1 MKLFDDSS
9 SKTNQEIN
17 ARVFVNSGPL
27 KGVNICVIGGGFVGL
42 SAAAGFSQFGHS
54 VVCVE
59 NDARRLKQLQ
69 EGKVPFFEPELEEL
83 LVRSIESKRLTFS
96 GDLAQAV
103 KGQKA
108 IFVTVGTPT
117 GVDGRTDLGAL
128 EDVILAL
135 SEVIEPDQVVVLKS
149 TVPVGTGKLIE
160 SMLCQN
166 GRKKTPFAVI
176 NNPEFLREGSAV
188 YDFFKPQRIVVGGKN
203 QEAVDLIVNIYK
215 LGMSQP
221 VPFFITN
228 NETAEMIKYAS
239 NAFLA
244 AKVGYVNELAGLC
257 DHLGVNVLEVARA
270 MGLDPRIGSEF
281 LEPGPGW
288 GGSCFHKDL
297 KEFSGLAET
306 KGYPLLITEAV
317 LASNRRQHNL
327 VVEKIKKLVGTLK
340 GAKIGVLG
348 LAFKANTS
356 DIRESPAIAV
366 VQKLV
371 AQGAKVTAYDPKA
384 MEFARELLPQVVF
397 AGSPYETVKDSDCLV
412 ILTEWREFQLLDFK
426 LVSETMRRPNI
437 VDARNLLTPEQLT
450 RYGFNYSG
458 MGQT

>member
-1 MKLFDDSS
+1 MNIVGDSKNKTVQHLS
-9 SKTNQEIN
+9 S
-17 ARVFVNSGPL
+17 RVFENNGPL

-42 SAAAGFSQFGHS
+42 ASAAGFAQFGHS

-59 NDARRLKQLQ
+59 KDSQRLEQLQ
-69 EGKVPFFEPELEEL
+69 KGRLPFFEPELEEL
-83 LVRSIESKRLTFS
+83 LVRSINSQRLSFT

-103 KGQKA
+103 KGQRA
-108 IFVTVGTPT
+108 IFITVGTPT
-117 GVDGRTDLGAL
+117 GISGRSDLGAL
-128 EDVILAL
+128 EEVALIL
-135 SEVIEPDQVVVLKS
+135 SETIEAGQVIVLKS
-149 TVPVGTGKLIE
+149 TVPVGTGKQVE
-160 SMLCQN
+160 SIISAN
-166 GRKKTPFAVI
+166 GRRNAPFAVV
-176 NNPEFLREGSAV
+176 NNPEFLREGNAV
-188 YDFFKPQRIVVGGKN
+188 NDFFKPQRIVVGGKN
-203 QEAVDLIVNIYK
+203 QEAVELVVNIYK

-221 VPFFITN
+221 VPFVITN

-257 DHLGVNVLEVARA
+257 DLLGVNVLEVARA
-270 MGLDPRIGSEF
+270 IGLDPRIGTEF

-297 KEFSGLAET
+297 KEFSGLAES
-306 KGYPLLITEAV
+306 KGFSLLITEAV

-340 GAKIGVLG
+340 GSKIGVLG

-356 DIRESPAIAV
+356 DVRESPAIAV
-366 VQKLV
+366 VKRLLE
-371 AQGAKVTAYDPKA
+371 QGAKVTGYDPKA
-384 MEFARELLPQVVF
+384 NGAAKEYLPDIVI
-397 AGSPYETVKDSDCLV
+397 ASSPYETIRDSDCLV

-426 LVSETMRRPNI
+426 LVYETMRRPNI
-437 VDARNLLTPEQLT
+437 VDARNLLTPELLS
-450 RYGFNYSG
+450 RYGFNYVG